1 MSEKVERAIIGCLSL
16 IIMIGIVI
24 GGFYFF
30 F

>member
-16 IIMIGIVI
+16 IIMIGVVV